1 MRPPLPAVAAR
12 AALNRTLRSFFEDR
26 GFTEVETPHL
36 VRAAGTDPYIDPVQA
51 TLHLQGAARPMWL
64 HTSPEFAM
72 KALLADGMSRI
83 YQLCHVWRD
92 GEQTALHGPEFT
104 LLEWYREREAYGAI
118 MDDVEAIVRAVL
130 PTDLTIEARG
140 YQGRVSLAEPF
151 RRLTMREAWLEACG
165 VDPIAGDLGVT
176 GAKRLVPGDPAHSL
190 ILLRMQRRDAN
201 AMPPLGSTVAEDAG
215 VQLVSDWIA
224 SLGPCE

>member
-1 MRPPLPAVAAR
+1 MLSEADSAGEAGVLPDAGDDAGAGADFRDTLASELAAPDDARVPLETRAR
-12 AALNRTLRSFFEDR
+12 AYLHSNCAGCHRPDTALRPKFDLT
-26 GFTEVETPHL
+26 
-36 VRAAGTDPYIDPVQA
+36 AASNP
-51 TLHLQGAARPMWL
+51 
-64 HTSPEFAM
+64 
-72 KALLADGMSRI
+72 LAD
-83 YQLCHVWRD
+83 
-92 GEQTALHGPEFT
+92 PE
-104 LLEWYREREAYGAI
+104 L
-118 MDDVEAIVRAVL
+118 
-130 PTDLTIEARG
+130 
-140 YQGRVSLAEPF
+140 
-151 RRLTMREAWLEACG
+151 CG